1 MKTNTLL
8 MGQIG
13 TGKTKSLETLL
24 HSLRRLYADKAFLGA
39 ISMEPGI
46 EDVLGHISCA
56 EGLHWHYIRPLP
68 LTWDESMSFIR
79 RMNTMSVKALAD
91 ANDPS
96 RMRYTG
102 FFDVF
107 ETCKAFS
114 CDRCGE
120 DLGCVDNWGD
130 DSALAMDGLSGL
142 SRLCMQCLV
151 GAKPFVSL
159 PEYKAGQEA
168 VEALMNMCLP
178 LRCSFIMLAHT
189 DREIIHETGQVIT
202 TVHTIGQKLAP
213 KLTKMFSEVIITKRS
228 EGPRP
233 SFTWSN
239 NEPGTE
245 TKSRRLPWSDKLE
258 PDFGQ
263 LFTAQP

>member
-1 MKTNTLL
+1 MKTNGLF

-13 TGKTKSLETLL
+13 TGKTKAIETLIRA
-24 HSLRRLYADKAFLGA
+24 LRTLYGDNAFVGV

-46 EDVLGHISCA
+46 EDVLGHIPCS

-68 LTWDESMSFIR
+68 LTWDQTMSFIKK
-79 RMNTMSVKALAD
+79 MNIMGVKALAETS
-91 ANDPS
+91 DPN
-96 RMRYTG
+96 RTAYTG

-107 ETCKAFS
+107 ETCKHFT
-114 CDRCGE
+114 CDRCGG
-120 DLGCVDNWGD
+120 DLGCVDDWGD
-130 DSALAMDGLSGL
+130 DTALVMDGLSGL

-178 LRCSFIMLAHT
+178 LKCSFILLAHT
-189 DREIIHETGQVIT
+189 DREVIHETGAVLIT
-202 TVHTIGQKLAP
+202 AHTIGNKLAP

-233 SFTWSN
+233 TFTWSN
-239 NEPGTE
+239 NEPGME

-263 LFTAQP
+263 LFKET